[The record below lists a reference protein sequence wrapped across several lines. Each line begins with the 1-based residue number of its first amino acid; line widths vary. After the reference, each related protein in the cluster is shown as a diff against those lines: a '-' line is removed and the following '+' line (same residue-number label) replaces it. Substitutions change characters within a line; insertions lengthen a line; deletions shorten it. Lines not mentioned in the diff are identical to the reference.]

1 MKDLEKL
8 SLKIDSC
15 FPKLGTAEFIL
26 TLAQLGINTE
36 GKPDIIS
43 SKRKLIRWIQ
53 KAYEHLMEDVDKQP
67 EERKT
72 AFQNLPV
79 FVENFKGHDNG
90 KGHDTNS
97 REQQENNARTN
108 QQEQQKPQ
116 DVIYGNRT
124 AQQQLQQN
132 QYEVGKTDTG
142 TLAVATGM
150 PYMPSIIE
158 LGYLNQKS
166 LLRKD
171 FKIEGL
177 FSNAGQNDWLSF
189 LVCYTK

>member
-1 MKDLEKL
+1 
-8 SLKIDSC
+8 
-15 FPKLGTAEFIL
+15 
-26 TLAQLGINTE
+26 
-36 GKPDIIS
+36 
-43 SKRKLIRWIQ
+43 
-53 KAYEHLMEDVDKQP
+53 MEDVDKQS
-67 EERKT
+67 EEQRR
-72 AFQNLPV
+72 LRR
-79 FVENFKGHDNG
+79 FVETFEGHYNG
-90 KGHDTNS
+90 EWYDTNS
-97 REQQENNARTN
+97 WEQQENNARTN
-108 QQEQQKPQ
+108 QQEQQTPQ
-116 DVIYGNRT
+116 DVIYDNRT

-132 QYEVGKTDTG
+132 QYEVGKTDTD

-158 LGYLNQKS
+158 LGYLNQTS